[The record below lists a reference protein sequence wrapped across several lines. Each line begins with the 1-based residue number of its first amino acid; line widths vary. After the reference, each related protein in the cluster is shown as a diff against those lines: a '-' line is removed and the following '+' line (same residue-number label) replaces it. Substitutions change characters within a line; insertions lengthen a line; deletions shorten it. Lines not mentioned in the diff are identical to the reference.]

1 MEASAVILAII
12 PLVIEGFKA
21 SSKAVEALSTFKR
34 YSSVVTSLKVR
45 VKTHETIL
53 RNSSEHLES
62 TLERYQELG
71 TPDRGQLSDKQLRA
85 ENLLNQSLDV
95 CGNCLHEIKNLLDTI
110 VKVLERFRLV
120 GHLSY
125 LRHAYSPLVTLNVFF
140 SLQIL

>member
-21 SSKAVEALSTFKR
+21 YSKAVEALSTFKR

-53 RNSSEHLES
+53 RNSSEYLQS

-71 TPDRGQLSDKQLRA
+71 IPDRGQLSDRQLRA

-95 CGNCLHEIKNLLDTI
+95 CGNCLHEIKSLLDTI
-110 VKVLERFRLV
+110 VKVLDRFRLV

-125 LRHAYSPLVTLNVFF
+125 SGHAYSPLVTLNVFF